1 MQKQQNVYSFQAHR
15 EHSPGWI
22 RCYSTKQILINLR
35 TVNHIKPSFLTTTVW
50 NYKSIRRENTGKF
63 TNTWRLNN
71 IQLNSQQV
79 KVKSTEKQKNIE
91 TNNGNTIY
99 SNLWDAAK
107 AVPRG
112 KFIAIN
118 TYAEKRKISNKEP
131 NFISQATIKSSSSS
145 RRREI
150 KIIAEINEIET
161 RKTTENK
168 SIKLRAGFL
177 NR

>member
-1 MQKQQNVYSFQAHR
+1 M
-15 EHSPGWI
+15 
-22 RCYSTKQILINLR
+22 
-35 TVNHIKPSFLTTTVW
+35 
-50 NYKSIRRENTGKF
+50 KSK
-63 TNTWRLNN
+63 
-71 IQLNSQQV
+71 
-79 KVKSTEKQKNIE
+79 EKQKNIK

-118 TYAEKRKISNKEP
+118 TYVKKRKISNKPP
-131 NFISQATIKSSSSS
+131 NFISQGTIKRSNSS

-150 KIIAEINEIET
+150 KIIVEINETET

-168 SIKLRAGFL
+168 SIKRRAGFL
-177 NR
+177 KR

>member
-1 MQKQQNVYSFQAHR
+1 M
-15 EHSPGWI
+15 
-22 RCYSTKQILINLR
+22 
-35 TVNHIKPSFLTTTVW
+35 
-50 NYKSIRRENTGKF
+50 
-63 TNTWRLNN
+63 
-71 IQLNSQQV
+71 
-79 KVKSTEKQKNIE
+79 KSTEKQKNIE